1 MTIWED
7 TDIAINM
14 DPLQKQ
20 MLDDVFDAFTMLS
33 NGGFVSLMHVDGG
46 FTRYSAGAVELFGV
60 PGGVHSQRRH
70 GLERLPAPGGPEAL
84 HGRDD
89 AAALRRRPDL

>member
-7 TDIAINM
+7 TDMATNM

-46 FTRYSAGAVELFGV
+46 FTRYSAGAVELFGL
-60 PGGVHSQRRH
+60 PG
-70 GLERLPAPGGPEAL
+70 L
-84 HGRDD
+84 
-89 AAALRRRPDL
+89 

>member
-20 MLDDVFDAFTMLS
+20 MLDNVFDAFAMRS

-46 FTRYSAGAVELFGV
+46 FTRYSAG
-60 PGGVHSQRRH
+60 GG
-70 GLERLPAPGGPEAL
+70 
-84 HGRDD
+84 
-89 AAALRRRPDL
+89 